1 MTEDLRM
8 MLDSVDDLIIDAGR
22 QLANLAQV
30 FSAMYEEI
38 EDDPAS
44 DELPGML
51 TDTARHAKNVEGTAL
66 VVRDY
71 ITDIGRELL

>member
-44 DELPGML
+44 DELPGMMA
-51 TDTARHAKNVEGTAL
+51 DTARHAWAAEGTLLAI
-66 VVRDY
+66 RDY
-71 ITDIGRELL
+71 MIDIGRELL

>member
-8 MLDSVDDLIIDAGR
+8 MLDSVDDLIIDTGK
-22 QLANLAQV
+22 QLAKTAQV
-30 FSAMYEEI
+30 FAALYEEI

-51 TDTARHAKNVEGTAL
+51 ADTARHAWAAEGSLLAI
-66 VVRDY
+66 RDY
-71 ITDIGRELL
+71 MSDIGRELL